1 MEIVCA
7 SIVPFRDWVK
17 ILRRGFYCMADY
29 VIAVD
34 IGTSGIRCQAIDYET
49 GKTVDTAITQRH
61 PIPGM
66 NVIDHV
72 NFAIKTGADV
82 ANKLIIK
89 CINQLFATLKIDLS
103 KVKRIGV
110 CGNTFQMS
118 LFQNIEIRDLA
129 YAGEN
134 MLKTLGIHKIERNGA
149 VLKASDLGLVGMPDA
164 EVIIPPSVRHEIG
177 ADAIAMLLV
186 TKVNESKEPCLVV
199 DYGTNAEMA
208 LICGDGRIFTGSAAA
223 GPAMEGQEIEKGM
236 LAAPGAISDVN
247 IVDGGWQCTVLDDSM
262 VPRVGDTIDPYTGK
276 VIKKGE
282 VRAVGITG
290 TGTVAALYCGMKAGV
305 VVPPKINTEDG
316 MLHLQDGIYLV
327 SRDIDEAGKA
337 IGAMRAGFLTLLNA
351 AGMWTGDVKTAYM
364 SGASGLY
371 VDALKAMG
379 VGMVVPGASNLVQFG
394 NTSIQM
400 ARWIAMGQM
409 DLETLRSFAEKL
421 KAEHCMFATSEVFK
435 NIYGIEYS
443 VWCTS
448 MPMSM
453 YDDML
458 AMYEL
463 PPLGEPQENITVNKL
478 AKTDLPDTES
488 IAVRIVDSG
497 TILTGKVE
505 KCILCGRCVKECP
518 EKALSLQPTDGGS
531 IASVKSDRCAGTA
544 CRRCEHKCPD
554 KLLHLDSFAISE

>member
-1 MEIVCA
+1 
-7 SIVPFRDWVK
+7 
-17 ILRRGFYCMADY
+17 MADY

-34 IGTSGIRCQAIDYET
+34 IGTSGIRCQAIDRET

-72 NFAIKTGADV
+72 NFAMKSGADV

-89 CINQLFATLKIDLS
+89 CINRLFSALDIDLAD
-103 KVKRIGV
+103 VKRIGV

-118 LFQNIEIRDLA
+118 LFQNIEVRDLA
-129 YAGEN
+129 FAGEN
-134 MLKTLGIHKIERNGA
+134 MLKTLGVGKVERNGA
-149 VLKASDLGLVGMPDA
+149 VLKASELGIVGMPDA
-164 EVIIPPSVRHEIG
+164 EVIIPPAVRHEIG

-247 IVDGGWQCTVLDDSM
+247 IVEDGWQCTVLDDSM
-262 VPRVGDTIDPYTGK
+262 VPRPGDTIDPYTGK
-276 VIKKGE
+276 VVRKGE

-290 TGTVAALYCGMKAGV
+290 TGTVAALYCGMKAGII
-305 VVPPKINTEDG
+305 VPPKINTEDG
-316 MLHLQDGIYLV
+316 KIHLQDGVYLV
-327 SRDIDEAGKA
+327 SKDIDEAGKA
-337 IGAMRAGFLTLLNA
+337 IGAMRAGFLTLLHA
-351 AGMWTGDVKTAYM
+351 AGMWTGDVRIAYM

-371 VDALKAMG
+371 VDARKALG
-379 VGMVVPGASNLVQFG
+379 AGMVVPCAAELVQFG

-400 ARWIAMGQM
+400 ARRIALGQT
-409 DLETLRSFAEKL
+409 DLETLRTFAEKL
-421 KAEHCMFATSEVFK
+421 KAEHCMFATSETFK
-435 NIYGIEYS
+435 NIYSIEYS

-453 YDDML
+453 YDEML
-458 AMYEL
+458 SMYDL
-463 PPLGEPQENITVNKL
+463 PPLGEPKDNVSVRKS

-488 IAVRIVDSG
+488 AVVRIVDSG
-497 TILTGKVE
+497 TVLSGKVE
-505 KCILCGRCVKECP
+505 GCILCGRCTKECP
-518 EKALSLQPTDGGS
+518 ENALSLKPADGGS
-531 IASVKSDRCAGTA
+531 AAYVRSDRCAGTA
-544 CRRCEHKCPD
+544 CRRCEHRCPD
-554 KLLHLDSFAISE
+554 RLLHLDTFVLEL